1 MKYAITQ
8 AFKPFILL
16 AVGGAVVF
24 LYFSLANNGEAA
36 RRELELLKAQRQTAE
51 QVAKQLRGELPVQI
65 TNEQIQWYNAGRAS
79 ILEDMRKGYRELKK
93 VGKESEFWINLDVDG
108 ENLRLEVLKVE
119 EG

>member
-1 MKYAITQ
+1 M
-8 AFKPFILL
+8 
-16 AVGGAVVF
+16 VF